1 MRLSDIVKRWW
12 KPAEWRDEHPQVT
25 EGGPGH
31 PLSEEER
38 AEDRHLTATETLYP
52 ETSPDYSDEE

>member
-1 MRLSDIVKRWW
+1 MKLSDRIRRWW

-25 EGGPGH
+25 EGGEGH

-38 AEDRHLTATETLYP
+38 AEDRELSGGTLIP
-52 ETSPDYSDEE
+52 ETKPSYADEE

>member
-1 MRLSDIVKRWW
+1 
-12 KPAEWRDEHPQVT
+12 VT
-25 EGGPGH
+25 EGGEGH

-38 AEDRHLTATETLYP
+38 HEDRQLSATETLYP